1 MKPVIWVLAAGVF
14 LASAGAGS
22 TDGLVKAA
30 SAWVRPT
37 IGQVNATALYLTLSN
52 NSDTPDALVAITSP
66 VAARSELHVTDV
78 NNAGVVTMRRL
89 DELALPAQTAVSLK
103 PKSVHVM
110 LFGLTGPLRVGDHVP
125 VTLHFK
131 AAPQQTLDA
140 IVSTELP
147 NDMIPITTDQN
158 TF

>member
-14 LASAGAGS
+14 LASAGAGWA
-22 TDGLVKAA
+22 DGLVKAA

-66 VAARSELHVTDV
+66 VAARSELHVTEHK
-78 NNAGVVTMRRL
+78 NPGIVTMRKL
-89 DELALPAQTAVSLK
+89 DELALPAQTIVSLE

-110 LFGLTGPLRVGDHVP
+110 LLGLTGPLRVGDHVP

-131 AAPQQTLDA
+131 TEPEQTIDATVSMAPPEA
-140 IVSTELP
+140 
-147 NDMIPITTDQN
+147 ITTP
-158 TF
+158 FAPRF